1 MQTIDCISNIGVVEE
16 VKEQSV
22 VVGIVAQSACASC
35 HAKGGCSSMDSAE
48 KHFEISSNN
57 QTYSIGEKVMIKMH
71 KSLGTKA
78 VLLSYAIPFVLF
90 ITTLILTFSLLKSE
104 GLAGLFSILS
114 IVAYFLAIWLFRKKI
129 ETTFNFEIEK
139 L

>member
-1 MQTIDCISNIGVVEE
+1 
-16 VKEQSV
+16 
-22 VVGIVAQSACASC
+22 
-35 HAKGGCSSMDSAE
+35 MDSAE
-48 KHFEISSNN
+48 KHFEISSHN
-57 QTYSIGEKVMIKMH
+57 QAYSVGEKVMIKMH

-90 ITTLILTFSLLKSE
+90 ITTLILTFSILKSE
-104 GLAGLFSILS
+104 GLAGLFSLLS